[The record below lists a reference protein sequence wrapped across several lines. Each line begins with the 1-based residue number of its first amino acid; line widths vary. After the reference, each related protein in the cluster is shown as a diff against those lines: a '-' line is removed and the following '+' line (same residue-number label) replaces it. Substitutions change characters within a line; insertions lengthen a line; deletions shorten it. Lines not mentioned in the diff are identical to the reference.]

1 MHMVEIERILVEA
14 GNSVQL
20 VVQVII
26 FLNRKTIRPG
36 SNKSGVLL
44 SRHFLRENN
53 RLQERHL
60 AVTGGREE
68 AQVIIWNIFSSCRGE
83 ELPRVNIHKKEEIDD
98 ICSIEM

>member
-26 FLNRKTIRPG
+26 FLNIKAIRPG
-36 SNKSGVLL
+36 SNKSFFQDI
-44 SRHFLRENN
+44 FLRENN

-68 AQVIIWNIFSSCRGE
+68 TQVIIWNIFSSCRRPA
-83 ELPRVNIHKKEEIDD
+83 LPRVNIHKKEEIDD

>member
-36 SNKSGVLL
+36 SNKSRAFL
-44 SRHFLRENN
+44 SRIFF
-53 RLQERHL
+53 QEKKSITGT

-68 AQVIIWNIFSSCRGE
+68 TQVIIWNIFSSCRRPA
-83 ELPRVNIHKKEEIDD
+83 LPRVNIHKKEEIDD

>member
-26 FLNRKTIRPG
+26 FLNRKAIRPG
-36 SNKSGVLL
+36 SNKSFFQDI
-44 SRHFLRENN
+44 FLRKNN

-68 AQVIIWNIFSSCRGE
+68 TQVIIWNIFSSCRRPA
-83 ELPRVNIHKKEEIDD
+83 LPRVNIHKKEEIDD

>member
-36 SNKSGVLL
+36 SNKSRAFL
-44 SRHFLRENN
+44 SRNFL
-53 RLQERHL
+53 
-60 AVTGGREE
+60 GK
-68 AQVIIWNIFSSCRGE
+68 IIDYRN
-83 ELPRVNIHKKEEIDD
+83 D
-98 ICSIEM
+98 IWR

>member
-26 FLNRKTIRPG
+26 FLNRETIRPG
-36 SNKSGVLL
+36 SNKSGMFL

-53 RLQERHL
+53 RLQELHL
-60 AVTGGREE
+60 AVTVGREE
-68 AQVIIWNIFSSCRGE
+68 LRKSSFGIYSLLAAAQRCLV
-83 ELPRVNIHKKEEIDD
+83 
-98 ICSIEM
+98 

>member
-26 FLNRKTIRPG
+26 FLNRKTIR
-36 SNKSGVLL
+36 
-44 SRHFLRENN
+44 HFLRENN

-68 AQVIIWNIFSSCRGE
+68 TQVIIWNIFSSCRRPA
-83 ELPRVNIHKKEEIDD
+83 LPRVNIHKKEEIDD